1 MYLLDTNIISY
12 LMRSPSPA
20 LKDKIFSIPPVE
32 MAVSSITVLEM
43 QFGARRKN
51 WSEKLINRMW
61 EFLAPFTI
69 VDFDISDA
77 IVAGDIRAYLSH
89 CGQTIG
95 SYDVL
100 IAAQGVSRNMT
111 VVTHNIR
118 EFERVPGIQ
127 LEDWVF

>member
-1 MYLLDTNIISY
+1 MYLLDTNIISC
-12 LMRSPSPA
+12 LMRNPSPA
-20 LKDKIFSIPPVE
+20 LKAKIFSIPPAE

-43 QFGARRKN
+43 QFGARKKN
-51 WSEKLINRMW
+51 WGEKLINRMW

-69 VDFDISDA
+69 INFDISDA
-77 IVAGDIRAYLSH
+77 IVAGDIRAYLSQ

-100 IAAQGVSRNMT
+100 IAAQGISRNMI
-111 VVTHNIR
+111 VVTHNTR

-127 LEDWVF
+127 LDDWVV

>member
-1 MYLLDTNIISY
+1 M
-12 LMRSPSPA
+12 
-20 LKDKIFSIPPVE
+20 K
-32 MAVSSITVLEM
+32 
-43 QFGARRKN
+43 
-51 WSEKLINRMW
+51 
-61 EFLAPFTI
+61 
-69 VDFDISDA
+69 
-77 IVAGDIRAYLSH
+77 IRAYLSQ

-127 LEDWVF
+127 LEDWVV